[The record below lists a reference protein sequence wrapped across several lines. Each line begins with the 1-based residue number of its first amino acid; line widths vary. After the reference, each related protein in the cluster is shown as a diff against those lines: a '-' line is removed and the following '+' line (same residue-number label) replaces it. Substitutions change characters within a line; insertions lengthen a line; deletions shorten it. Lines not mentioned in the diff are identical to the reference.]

1 MKKLSFFLVALLAT
15 FSLGFSGCSDDDPEN
30 PTTPV
35 IKSEGIS
42 VGAEAGTG
50 TLTYSVEN
58 PIEGRAVTA
67 SSETTWIHNLNV
79 KASTITFTYDENTG
93 AERTGV
99 VTLSYEG
106 AASVNVN
113 VKQVAA
119 GEVVESISVS
129 PNSISFTYAGG
140 DESVT
145 VTSSG
150 DWELTGTADWVRAD
164 VTQGKTGAVVKFTAD
179 PMAENAEQ
187 DRDPVTFTFT
197 CGEKTADLT
206 VTQTYKGVIVIAE
219 ENKTFEIPLTGET
232 ITVNLQ
238 SNVEAVEMVIPQ
250 ECDWVTPATRAM
262 IDKSFGLV
270 VAANDTGAARSVQ
283 ITFKNRDSAEQ
294 VTINQV
300 GTLTAS
306 LLDPIFRAYIVDNY
320 DDDGDGEISQE
331 EADAVISINIDGSQT
346 VPGPEGQEWSLAD
359 LESLAGIEIFSK
371 LSVLSLDK
379 VTALGATDLTQN
391 LELTSI
397 SLKLANSLDA
407 IACTNLP
414 KLSMFTL
421 ERTSDASDNI
431 AAERPL
437 KDVDFAGCVEL
448 TNATI
453 KKCRLVETF
462 NISDSPN
469 LAGFNM
475 SQSGKWKTTDPETG
489 EVTFP
494 GVSLDISK
502 CPLLTKTT
510 LFLNYSVTTLY
521 ATKAQETD
529 MRSYFSEYQDITP
542 KWIIVDAE

>member
-35 IKSEGIS
+35 IKSEGIF

-58 PIEGRAVTA
+58 PVEGRTVSA
-67 SSETTWIHNLNV
+67 SSEAAWIHNFDV

-113 VKQVAA
+113 VTQVAA
-119 GEVVESISVS
+119 GAVVESISVS
-129 PNSISFTYAGG
+129 PTAISFTYAGG

-150 DWELTGTADWVRAD
+150 DWTLTGSADWVRAD
-164 VTQGKTGAVVKFTAD
+164 VTKGKTGAVVKFTAD
-179 PMAENAEQ
+179 PMDENAEQ

-206 VTQTYKGVIVIAE
+206 VTQTYKGVIIIAE
-219 ENKTFEIPLTGET
+219 ENKMFEIPLTGET

-238 SNVEAVEMVIPQ
+238 SNVEEVEMVIP
-250 ECDWVTPATRAM
+250 EDCKWVTPATRAM
-262 IDKSFGLV
+262 IDKSFSLV
-270 VAANDTGAARSVQ
+270 VAANNTGAARSVQ
-283 ITFKNRDSAEQ
+283 VTFKNRDAAEQ

-306 LLDPIFRAYIVDNY
+306 LLDPIFRAYILDNY
-320 DDDGDGEISQE
+320 DDDIDGEISQE
-331 EADAVISINIDGSQT
+331 EADAVTSINIDGSLT
-346 VPGPEGQEWSLAD
+346 VPGSDGQEWSLAD
-359 LESLAGIEIFSK
+359 VESLAGIEIFPN
-371 LSVLSLDK
+371 LTALSLDK

-391 LELTSI
+391 LELTTV

-414 KLSMFTL
+414 KLSMFFL
-421 ERTSDASDNI
+421 ERTSEAADNVE
-431 AAERPL
+431 AERPL

-448 TNATI
+448 TDASI
-453 KKCRLVETF
+453 RKCRLVETF
-462 NISDSPN
+462 NISDSPK
-469 LAGFNM
+469 LAAFSM
-475 SQSGKWKTTDPETG
+475 SMSGKWKTTDPETG
-489 EVTFP
+489 EVIFP
-494 GVSLDISK
+494 GISLDISK

-542 KWIIVDAE
+542 KWVIVDAE